1 MDNKNERKLRILF
14 ATPYK
19 SGIGGGI
26 ARWADNVMH
35 YYQTQKSSDFEI
47 DVLPMGRNAN
57 FDVSSFVARAFT
69 GLWEYSKI
77 ICKERRML
85 KSKQYDV
92 LHLCSS
98 ASMSLLKDIVM
109 IRMAKRFHVRT
120 VIHFHF
126 GRIPSLANAKNW
138 EWKLLCHVVR
148 MADVVVPIDQMSYD
162 TLLSFG
168 FSHARY
174 LPNPL
179 ALAVSDFVQ
188 ANEQD
193 AIRDEKMVLYAG
205 HCIKTKGIY
214 ELVRACSEIEGIK
227 LVLAG
232 QIFDET
238 RKELEELSHGGP
250 WLMMLGEKPHEEILR
265 LMIQCGV
272 YVLPSYTEGFPNVI
286 LESMCCGCAIVSTTV
301 GAIPEMLGEENG
313 RQYGLLVP
321 PQDSEKLRQAIVRLL
336 SDKVLRTECRKNARQ
351 RVNERYNMDSVWS
364 RMTGIWRYAAS
375 CR

>member
-1 MDNKNERKLRILF
+1 
-14 ATPYK
+14 
-19 SGIGGGI
+19 
-26 ARWADNVMH
+26 
-35 YYQTQKSSDFEI
+35 
-47 DVLPMGRNAN
+47 
-57 FDVSSFVARAFT
+57 
-69 GLWEYSKI
+69 
-77 ICKERRML
+77 
-85 KSKQYDV
+85 
-92 LHLCSS
+92 
-98 ASMSLLKDIVM
+98 
-109 IRMAKRFHVRT
+109 
-120 VIHFHF
+120 
-126 GRIPSLANAKNW
+126 
-138 EWKLLCHVVR
+138 
-148 MADVVVPIDQMSYD
+148 
-162 TLLSFG
+162 
-168 FSHARY
+168 
-174 LPNPL
+174 
-179 ALAVSDFVQ
+179 
-188 ANEQD
+188 
-193 AIRDEKMVLYAG
+193 
-205 HCIKTKGIY
+205 
-214 ELVRACSEIEGIK
+214 
-227 LVLAG
+227 VLAG

-336 SDKVLRTECRKNARQ
+336 SDKVLRTECRQNARQ